1 MEPIIQIQN
10 VSKSFVGK
18 DNTVEALKGIS
29 LDIDKGQICGIIGM
43 SGAGKSTLMKALLG
57 LKKQSEGEIIMG
69 DGLKTNE
76 IGYLPQQT
84 ITQKDFPASVWKL
97 WKP

>member
-43 SGAGKSTLMKALLG
+43 SGAGKSTLVRCVIFL
-57 LKKQSEGEIIMG
+57 E
-69 DGLKTNE
+69 
-76 IGYLPQQT
+76 
-84 ITQKDFPASVWKL
+84 
-97 WKP
+97 KPTRGTGWI